1 MSLAPRLLPR
11 YPHPTR
17 SRGCQ
22 GGNWGISAPSP
33 LVQGRFEHKQQL
45 KPHFHSSKVLLG
57 WVCARAELPWAQSI
71 LSTSH
76 LGTPILSQA
85 PKDPPVLEI
94 HAFCACSP
102 QRSWGAPSGGSCW
115 TGAPPWVVV
124 LLAGAARAGLGC
136 CQQRCRRVPGA
147 ASTRG
152 FNPNPSLPPVLLLP
166 PPTPSSPTSHPQP
179 SRRCSATKASS

>member
-17 SRGCQ
+17 SPGCQ

-33 LVQGRFEHKQQL
+33 LVQGRPEHKQQL
-45 KPHFHSSKVLLG
+45 KPRFHSSELPLG
-57 WVCARAELPWAQSI
+57 WVCARAEQPWAQSI

-76 LGTPILSQA
+76 LGTPVLPKA
-85 PKDPPVLEI
+85 PEDPPVLEI
-94 HAFCACSP
+94 HAFCACST
-102 QRSWGAPSGGSCW
+102 QRSWGAPA
-115 TGAPPWVVV
+115 GAPPWVVV
-124 LLAGAARAGLGC
+124 LLAGAARAGPGR

-147 ASTRG
+147 ASTRS

-166 PPTPSSPTSHPQP
+166 PPTPSLPTRQP
-179 SRRCSATKASS
+179 PAAQRTMLCH